1 MIAIVSI
8 LALYV
13 SVKYVFIEYT
23 LHLAAGFRCMGK
35 ISPPWIYS
43 LSFKKKIVM
52 GHNLIVSNFAVFRVR
67 KWKQICLRFFKG
79 AW

>member
-13 SVKYVFIEYT
+13 SVKYVFIEYA

-35 ISPPWIYS
+35 IPQREIIPSH
-43 LSFKKKIVM
+43 LKKIVM
-52 GHNLIVSNFAVFRVR
+52 GHSLIVSNSSVFRIR
-67 KWKQICLRFFKG
+67 KWK
-79 AW
+79 

>member
-13 SVKYVFIEYT
+13 SVKYVFIEYA

-35 ISPPWIYS
+35 IPHREFI
-43 LSFKKKIVM
+43 LSHLKKNRY
-52 GHNLIVSNFAVFRVR
+52 GP
-67 KWKQICLRFFKG
+67 
-79 AW
+79 